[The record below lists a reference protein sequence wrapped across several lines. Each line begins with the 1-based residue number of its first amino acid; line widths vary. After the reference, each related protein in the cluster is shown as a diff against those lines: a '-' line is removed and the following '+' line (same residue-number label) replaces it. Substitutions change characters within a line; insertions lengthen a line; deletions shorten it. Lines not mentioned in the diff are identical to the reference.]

1 MRQLYNLGMGLL
13 AIGLQVGSWRSTK
26 LRQMVQGRMGLFERL
41 RAFRNTSPGPL
52 AWFHV
57 ASLGEYEQ
65 AKPVIRAFR
74 ESRPQWQ
81 VVVSFFSPSGYEH
94 VIKRPQP
101 HVDFITYLP
110 IDSPGNARRFLQIL
124 YPNISFFVK
133 YDLWA
138 NHILAA
144 KSLGVPLFL
153 IAAAFREQ
161 QVYFN
166 KTYGGFFRR
175 MLGHF
180 DHVFTQQ
187 PLPAAMIERLGL
199 KSVSVAGD
207 PRYDNVNAIS
217 QSPKSFPEVS
227 KGIAKPVLVG
237 GSVWQEDMD
246 RIIPFICA
254 HPEYQYILAPH
265 DIHAKAIEE
274 WISALPG
281 KTLRYTHLDLQDPQ
295 PWDTLIIDN
304 IGMLSSLYQYARVAY
319 VGGAFG
325 KGLHNILEPLAFRIP
340 VIFGRLKQRGKF
352 PEWEISQNYGC
363 GFAVQT
369 AADFES
375 VMTQLT
381 DETTYERASL
391 DADRLLNDNLGSAR
405 KIMEIV
411 NQKLT
416 NG

>member
-13 AIGLQVGSWRSTK
+13 AIGLQVGSWKSAK
-26 LRQMVQGRMGLFERL
+26 LRQMVQGRKGLFERL
-41 RAFRNTSPGPL
+41 RAFRNNASGPL

-74 ESRPQWQ
+74 ESRPHWQ

-94 VIKRPQP
+94 VIKRPQT

-110 IDSPGNARRFLQIL
+110 IDSPGNARKFLQIL
-124 YPNISFFVK
+124 SPNISFFVK

-138 NHILAA
+138 NHIQVA
-144 KSLGVPLFL
+144 KSLGIPLFL

-166 KTYGGFFRR
+166 KTYGSFFRR

-180 DHVFTQQ
+180 DHIFTQQ
-187 PLPAAMIERLGL
+187 PLPEPLIERLGL
-199 KSVSVAGD
+199 ASVSVAGD
-207 PRYDNVNAIS
+207 PRYDNVDTIR
-217 QSPKSFPEVS
+217 QSPKSFPEVAT
-227 KGIAKPVLVG
+227 GITKPVLVG

-274 WISALPG
+274 WISVLPG
-281 KTLRYTHLDLQDPQ
+281 KTLRYTGLDTQNPQ
-295 PWDTLIIDN
+295 PWDILIIDT

-340 VIFGRLKQRGKF
+340 VVFGQLKQTGKF

-363 GFAVQT
+363 GFAIKESV
-369 AADFES
+369 DFES
-375 VMTQLT
+375 IM
-381 DETTYERASL
+381 ERLNDSAAYDRARSG
-391 DADRLLNDNLGSAR
+391 ADRLLQDNLGSAQ

>member
-1 MRQLYNLGMGLL
+1 MRQIYNLGIGLL
-13 AIGLQVGSWRSTK
+13 AFGLQVGSWKSAK
-26 LRQMVQGRMGLFERL
+26 LRQMVQGRKGVFERL
-41 RAFRNTSPGPL
+41 QAFRLTAPGPI

-65 AKPVIRAFR
+65 AKPVIRAFC
-74 ESRPQWQ
+74 ESRPEWR

-94 VIKRPQP
+94 VIKRSQP
-101 HVDFITYLP
+101 YVDFITYLP
-110 IDSPGNARRFLQIL
+110 IDSPGNARKFLQIL
-124 YPNISFFVK
+124 SPNISFFVK

-161 QVYFN
+161 QVYFHE
-166 KTYGGFFRR
+166 TYGGFFRR
-175 MLGHF
+175 ILGQF

-187 PLPAAMIERLGL
+187 PIDETLIERLGL
-199 KSVSVAGD
+199 ASVSVAGD
-207 PRYDNVNAIS
+207 PRYDNVDAIR
-217 QSPKSFPEVS
+217 QSPKPFPEVA
-227 KGIAKPVLVG
+227 KGISKPVLVG

-246 RIIPFICA
+246 RIIPFIRR

-265 DIHAKAIEE
+265 DIHTKAIEA

-281 KTLRYTHLDLQDPQ
+281 KTLRYTHLNPQNPQ
-295 PWDTLIIDN
+295 PWDTLIVDN
-304 IGMLSSLYQYARVAY
+304 IGMLSSLYQYARIAY

-340 VIFGRLKQRGKF
+340 VIFGWLKRGGKF

-363 GFAVQT
+363 GFAIQST
-369 AADFES
+369 EDFES
-375 VMTQLT
+375 IMAQLIEGT
-381 DETTYERASL
+381 AYDRASL
-391 DADRLLNDNLGSAR
+391 GADRLLKDNLGSAR

-416 NG
+416 ER